1 MIYKYS
7 IFSKIIFMLYENYF
21 EFDGTELINL
31 NINRDVF
38 LMNNM
43 LILKYSVKKLLIG

>member
-1 MIYKYS
+1 MS
-7 IFSKIIFMLYENYF
+7 YENHP
-21 EFDGTELINL
+21 ESDGTELINL

-43 LILKYSVKKLLIG
+43 LISKYSVKKLLTGQCNEVFIYVHA